1 MPAPQL
7 DHLETE
13 ERRHPLSTADGWRE
27 FAERPRRPRPPDL
40 AREEIDRLSTR
51 DARRY
56 SRARKVWHANIGP
69 IATSAVMALHASLDE
84 MVAANAQDN
93 GKARPSPV
101 LDALPG
107 LGKTTVATSFAARHH
122 RAEIEIHGDRT
133 PEGHRRIPVLYVSL
147 DARTTLRK
155 LGSMMLRF
163 YGHPVRSGN
172 AQDLATRVAD
182 CINAC
187 RTTLIVFDDVHFL
200 NLHRRDELEVANHF
214 KWLANEFPATIF
226 YVGVGLEHA
235 GFFDEGMTPDRSRFS
250 QTARRWT
257 RLTLDPFELSS
268 PGGRRVWTS
277 LLKAIEGELVLADK
291 WPGMLA
297 KDLSEYLFVRSSGN
311 FQSLMTLIAR
321 GCTRAVENGAERLDE
336 QVLDRVRNDE
346 ASERRRKEI
355 AAELRMVPA

>member
-1 MPAPQL
+1 MSVPQL
-7 DHLETE
+7 NDLETE

-27 FAERPRRPRPPDL
+27 FAEQPGRPRPPDL
-40 AREEIDRLSTR
+40 TRQEIEGLSTT

-69 IATSAVMALHASLDE
+69 IATSAVISLHESLNE

-93 GKARPSPV
+93 GKARPSPA

-107 LGKTTVATSFAARHH
+107 LGKTTVATSFAALHH
-122 RAEIEIHGDRT
+122 RTEIEVHGGRT

-155 LGSMMLRF
+155 LGTMMLRF
-163 YGHPVRSGN
+163 YGHPVTRGN
-172 AQDLATRVAD
+172 AQDLAVRVAD

-187 RTTLIVFDDVHFL
+187 RTSLIVFDDVHFL
-200 NLHRRDELEVANHF
+200 NLHRPDEMAVANHF

-226 YVGVGLEHA
+226 YVGVGLEHG
-235 GFFDEGMTPDRSRFS
+235 GFFDEGKTPDRSLYS

-257 RLTLDPFELSS
+257 RLTLEPFELSS
-268 PGGRRVWTS
+268 SKGRRVWTS
-277 LLKAIEGELVLADK
+277 LLKAIESELVLADK

-321 GCTRAVENGAERLDE
+321 GCTRAVESGAERLDE
-336 QVLDRVRNDE
+336 RVFDPVRNDE